1 MARPRAADDFAA
13 IRSRMIELERERGL
27 VERARAG
34 AETFGPHRQPI
45 NKGPAPIDEEWRPS
59 GEPRRR
65 QIP

>member
-13 IRSRMIELERERGL
+13 IRSRMIELERKRGL
-27 VERARAG
+27 VERAWRCRNIL
-34 AETFGPHRQPI
+34 PSPQPI
-45 NKGPAPIDEEWRPS
+45 GKGTAPMDEEWRPS